1 MPVAELRITV
11 GWMLQP
17 DRFQNS
23 HQLQQPPPVN
33 SDSGMTRII
42 GVAVP
47 PALGSEN
54 MLQVRYTKPPD
65 DRPICG

>member
-1 MPVAELRITV
+1 LPVAELRITV
-11 GWMLQP
+11 GWTLQP
-17 DRFQNS
+17 ERFQNS
-23 HQLQQPPPVN
+23 HQEQQPPPVN

-54 MLQVRYTKPPD
+54 MLQVRYT
-65 DRPICG
+65 